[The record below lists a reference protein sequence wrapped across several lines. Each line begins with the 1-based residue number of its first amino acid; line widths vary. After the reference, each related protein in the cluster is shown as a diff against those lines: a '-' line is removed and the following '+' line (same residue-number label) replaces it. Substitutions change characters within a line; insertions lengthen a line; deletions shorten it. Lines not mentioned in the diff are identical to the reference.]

1 MSLGHLDFNFSLQT
15 LFRYFFIQVLI
26 TFTCLEC
33 LKCILLVKN
42 VVKTGHEKV
51 TFSEVLQFRGRSFER
66 TNCRILTKF
75 GRGMYFCL

>member
-26 TFTCLEC
+26 TFTCLES
-33 LKCILLVKN
+33 LKCILLFKN

-51 TFSEVLQFRGRSFER
+51 TFF
-66 TNCRILTKF
+66 
-75 GRGMYFCL
+75 